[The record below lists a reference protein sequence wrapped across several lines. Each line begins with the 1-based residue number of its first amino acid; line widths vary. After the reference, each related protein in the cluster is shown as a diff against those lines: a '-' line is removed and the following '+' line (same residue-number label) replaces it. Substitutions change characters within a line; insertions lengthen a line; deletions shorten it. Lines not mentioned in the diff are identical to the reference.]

1 MQKQN
6 FDVAYK
12 TNTICDNKD
21 NIKKSYLV
29 EEIEMAG
36 FFSKIKSSFKGKD
49 FEDDETL
56 EQTEEYV
63 ELDTTKGSDGGQKIL
78 VKPFVLDDFT
88 DIKPILDA
96 LREGNTICLVN
107 IRPLK
112 EKDLIELKRAINK
125 LKKTTDAIEGDIA
138 GFSDD
143 YIVIT
148 PSFAEIY
155 RSKGATAEIKA
166 TVDNSDEE

>member
-1 MQKQN
+1 
-6 FDVAYK
+6 
-12 TNTICDNKD
+12 
-21 NIKKSYLV
+21 
-29 EEIEMAG
+29 MAG
-36 FFSKIKSSFKGKD
+36 FLSKIKKSFKGKD
-49 FEDDETL
+49 FDDEDIV
-56 EQTEEYV
+56 EQGDEYV
-63 ELDTTKGSDGGQKIL
+63 ELDTSKSSDGGQKVV
-78 VKPFVLDDFT
+78 VKPFVLEDFT
-88 DIKPILDA
+88 DIKPILDS

-155 RSKGATAEIKA
+155 RSKGATAEIKSA
-166 TVDNSDEE
+166 AESEEDQ

>member
-1 MQKQN
+1 
-6 FDVAYK
+6 
-12 TNTICDNKD
+12 
-21 NIKKSYLV
+21 
-29 EEIEMAG
+29 MAG
-36 FFSKIKSSFKGKD
+36 LFSKIKSSFKGKD
-49 FEDDETL
+49 FEDEDTV
-56 EQTEEYV
+56 EQGDEYV
-63 ELDTTKGSDGGQKIL
+63 ELDTSKNSEGGQKIL

-148 PSFAEIY
+148 PSFAQIY
-155 RSKGATAEIKA
+155 RSKGSTAEIKN
-166 TVDNSDEE
+166 TVEHDEE

>member
-1 MQKQN
+1 
-6 FDVAYK
+6 
-12 TNTICDNKD
+12 
-21 NIKKSYLV
+21 
-29 EEIEMAG
+29 MAG

-49 FEDDETL
+49 FEEEESI
-56 EQTEEYV
+56 EQGEEYV
-63 ELDTTKGSDGGQKIL
+63 ELDTTKGSESGQKIV

-148 PSFAEIY
+148 PSFAQIY
-155 RSKGATAEIKA
+155 RSKGATAEIKTA
-166 TVDNSDEE
+166 TETSEDEE

>member
-1 MQKQN
+1 
-6 FDVAYK
+6 
-12 TNTICDNKD
+12 
-21 NIKKSYLV
+21 
-29 EEIEMAG
+29 MAG
-36 FFSKIKSSFKGKD
+36 FFSKIKSSFKGRD
-49 FEDDETL
+49 FDE
-56 EQTEEYV
+56 EEVVEHGDEYV
-63 ELDTTKGSDGGQKIL
+63 ELDTSKSSDGGQKIL
-78 VKPFVLDDFT
+78 VKPFVLEDFT
-88 DIKPILDA
+88 DIKPILDS
-96 LREGNTICLVN
+96 LREGNTVCLVN

-112 EKDLIELKRAINK
+112 ERDLIELKRAINK

-166 TVDNSDEE
+166 SAAEADEE

>member
-1 MQKQN
+1 
-6 FDVAYK
+6 
-12 TNTICDNKD
+12 
-21 NIKKSYLV
+21 V

-36 FFSKIKSSFKGKD
+36 FFSKIKSSLKKND
-49 FEDDETL
+49 YDDE
-56 EQTEEYV
+56 EVADDSEEYV
-63 ELDTTKGSDGGQKIL
+63 ELDSSRSTDGAQKVI
-78 VKPFVLDDFT
+78 VKPFVLEDFT
-88 DIKPILDA
+88 DIKTILDS

-125 LKKTTDAIEGDIA
+125 LKKTCDAIEGDIA

-148 PSFAEIY
+148 PSFAQIY
-155 RSKGATAEIKA
+155 RAKGTTAEIKEPE
-166 TVDNSDEE
+166 TEEA

>member
-1 MQKQN
+1 
-6 FDVAYK
+6 
-12 TNTICDNKD
+12 
-21 NIKKSYLV
+21 
-29 EEIEMAG
+29 MAG
-36 FFSKIKSSFKGKD
+36 FFSKIKNQFKNKD
-49 FEDDETL
+49 FEDDEAVD
-56 EQTEEYV
+56 QTEEYV
-63 ELDTTKGSDGGQKIL
+63 ELDTSRSSEGGQKII
-78 VKPFVLDDFT
+78 VKPFVLEDFT

-125 LKKTTDAIEGDIA
+125 LKKTTDAIEGDVA

-155 RSKGATAEIKA
+155 RSKGTTAEIKTA
-166 TVDNSDEE
+166 EAEEEE